1 VNPLQRLYLASWYLA
16 SAKPARALQTLD
28 GLDEAP
34 MFGEYLRQWIRF
46 SAHRSQGDT
55 ARSAQARQWLQA
67 NQDEGRS
74 VYVDVL
80 LAEQRTDEAAR
91 WVIAELQSPRRRQ
104 DLLQLMQNFR
114 MLPPM
119 PADVDNDAR
128 WEALLKRPDVRA
140 ALERVG
146 RRETLPIYGRG
157 AWR

>member
-1 VNPLQRLYLASWYLA
+1 
-16 SAKPARALQTLD
+16 
-28 GLDEAP
+28 
-34 MFGEYLRQWIRF
+34 
-46 SAHRSQGDT
+46 
-55 ARSAQARQWLQA
+55 LQA